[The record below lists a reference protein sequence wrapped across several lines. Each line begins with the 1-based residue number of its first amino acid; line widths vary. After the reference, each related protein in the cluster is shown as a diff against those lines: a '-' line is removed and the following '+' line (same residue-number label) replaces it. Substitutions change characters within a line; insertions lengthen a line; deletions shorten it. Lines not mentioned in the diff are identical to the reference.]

1 MLSYLTKR
9 CNNMVR
15 SGNLRAFCLSMGGKA
30 KAQPKQQQSAPVGA
44 TAVIS
49 SALRESNYLT
59 SYVVIITVMPKWKG
73 MNSRFEQSYPQI
85 GGILARGCASGH
97 PGT

>member
-1 MLSYLTKR
+1 
-9 CNNMVR
+9 MVR

-30 KAQPKQQQSAPVGA
+30 KPQPKQQQAAPVGV

-49 SALRESNYLT
+49 STLRESNYLT
-59 SYVVIITVMPKWKG
+59 SDVVIITVMPKWEG
-73 MNSRFEQSYPQI
+73 MNSHFKRSHPQI